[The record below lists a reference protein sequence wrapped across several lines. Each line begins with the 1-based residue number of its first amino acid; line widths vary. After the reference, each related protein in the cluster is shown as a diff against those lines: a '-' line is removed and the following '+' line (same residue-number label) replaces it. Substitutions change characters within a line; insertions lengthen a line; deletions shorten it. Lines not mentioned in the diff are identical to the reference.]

1 MHHEDTIAPV
11 ATAGHQVKTNACERH
26 ALLITEIPHEV
37 TGEGL
42 RAMREGAGMSLRAMA
57 WRVGCSH
64 GHLARVE
71 DGERALTR
79 DMGHRISRAAADHR
93 ERIA

>member
-1 MHHEDTIAPV
+1 MPESTTEHPHKV
-11 ATAGHQVKTNACERH
+11 A
-26 ALLITEIPHEV
+26 
-37 TGEGL
+37 GEAL

-71 DGERALTR
+71 YGERALTR
-79 DMGHRISRAAADHR
+79 DMGHRVSRAIADRILEKRAA
-93 ERIA
+93 

>member
-1 MHHEDTIAPV
+1 
-11 ATAGHQVKTNACERH
+11 
-26 ALLITEIPHEV
+26 
-37 TGEGL
+37 
-42 RAMREGAGMSLRAMA
+42 MREGAGMSLRAMA

-79 DMGHRISRAAADHR
+79 DMGHRISRATADHTL